1 MDLHASLRRVLP
13 LGLIS
18 AALLPLACAPAAPA
32 PPGAPGAPEA
42 PIPLAPPQPKV
53 GGIFRI
59 PLREDPPNLDPQ
71 ISSVYPTTRTT
82 SGIYS
87 GLVRMDAGGDVDYGA
102 LKIVPDLAERWEQPD
117 KTTFLFHLRKGAK
130 WHNVAPVNGR
140 EVDADD
146 ILFAIKRY
154 SQKDKP
160 YSYLFADI
168 DKLEAV
174 DRYTVKMVIKKPF
187 SEFLTGLADPHAK
200 MVPRETEQV
209 GDLKAVALGSGGYK
223 LKSYER
229 GVRLVWERNP
239 DYFLPG
245 QPYLQEVHWLMMPEM
260 QSQTA
265 AFRGGEL
272 DNLPELSPTEAKALR
287 ATTRNMQEYFELTNS
302 MMHVAF
308 NVKVPPFDNVKVRQA
323 ISLGLDRQAL
333 IDTAG
338 QGEALLHGP
347 IPVGLG
353 DFAFPQEELRKLYP
367 YDPQRAR
374 QLLAEAGFPNGF
386 KATALVNATTRE
398 TKAAS
403 EVGKDQL
410 AKIGVDVELD
420 MPDYATYLARRA
432 DRRFDMGF
440 INMSAF
446 PDPHTWLYGL
456 YWTGNPRNYYNI
468 SDPDLEKLIAAQAEE
483 YDVAKRKQII
493 FEAQRMIIDK
503 AYLLPLLAAKR
514 YDLVYPYVRNFRT
527 HYAAHSSMAAL
538 WDKVWLDK

>member
-1 MDLHASLRRVLP
+1 MDLHSSLPRCLA
-13 LGLIS
+13 LGLAGAVLI
-18 AALLPLACAPAAPA
+18 PLACAPGAPA
-32 PPGAPGAPEA
+32 PQQTAPAPA
-42 PIPLAPPQPKV
+42 ASAAPPQPKV
-53 GGIFRI
+53 GGVFRI

-82 SGIYS
+82 AGIYS

-117 KTTFLFHLRKGAK
+117 KTTFVFHLRKGAK
-130 WHNVAPVNGR
+130 WHDLPPVNGR

-174 DRYTVKMVIKKPF
+174 DRYTVKMVLKKPF

-209 GDLKAVALGSGGYK
+209 GDLKAVALGSGGFK

-239 DYFLPG
+239 DYFLTG

-287 ATTRNMQEYFELTNS
+287 ATTRNTQEYFELTNS

-308 NVKVPPFDNVKVRQA
+308 NVKTPPFDNVKVRQA

-353 DFAFPQEELRKLYP
+353 DFAFSQEELRKLYP
-367 YDPQRAR
+367 FDAPRAK
-374 QLLAEAGFPNGF
+374 QLLAEAGFPNGL

-398 TKAAS
+398 TKAAA

-410 AKIGVDVELD
+410 AKVGIDVELD

-493 FEAQRMIIDK
+493 FEAQRLIIDK

-514 YDLVYPYVRNFRT
+514 YDLVHPYVRNFRT
-527 HYAAHSSMAAL
+527 HYAAHSSMGAL
-538 WDKVWLDK
+538 WDKIWLDK